1 MRILKC
7 HIINFGCYSD
17 KTFDFSTNLN
27 PFFLKNGEGKTTLAS
42 FIKAMFYSLEKSTKS
57 SYERTHYMPYA
68 GGEYGGSI
76 DIQIEGKCYH
86 IERTFE
92 KTPSKDTL
100 KIFDLNGVLQEK
112 FLNKNIS
119 ELQGDNS
126 SILGEMIF
134 EIDAA
139 AFTRCNFISSND
151 LDFSNSESIKMKIG
165 NIIIDR
171 EQENSYEETCK
182 LIKNDLRDIAP
193 TKKAQENAYPYK
205 IKELKI
211 ENKNKQNEINEL
223 NNLEL
228 SLEELYEDRNK
239 IRKELDELESKQKS
253 FSKMHVL
260 KGKMSTVEELN
271 KNIKEKTDFID
282 SVTLKY
288 NNNIPSKDE
297 LLFLDENIKK
307 CDKCDTLDESYEI
320 SLGDIERLKE
330 LENKVLSEDDYS
342 VLLDANSKLINS
354 ENIVSFVEIDNDKFI
369 DLKARFENKNIKDEV
384 ELDKEYIDYKTD
396 FINTKQ
402 FDFSSQI
409 FNKDYPSEN
418 VLFEIESEINE
429 YNEEKNKLE
438 KFKSSYKEPNTFIKI
453 LLFLITFGVYFIV
466 LKNKKKK
473 HKESLENKEK
483 IVLAKEKDL
492 NNFFDRYGISN
503 GTFVLRL
510 AELRDQ
516 ILKYK
521 KSIEDNVEKE
531 KLRDE
536 AIKNVEQKKRALLS
550 YFSFFGYINSDVD
563 EVYQTYKN
571 DLKTYQSMIKD
582 DARNKQLKSELE
594 DTKIEQLSKIDNIL
608 NKYSIYK
615 KEDFSSQLNE
625 IKTNSDFF
633 KKYSPIYLNKKANL
647 SEKKKYEENII
658 KILSDHQINYEL
670 NDIILCSK
678 KVLDEIKKYNE
689 EKNSKVT
696 LIEQREK
703 FIIDND
709 LKDFVAKNVE
719 VDEEELREELK
730 SKNILLEKIDND
742 INQIEIQISKREVLA
757 EEINNNLELIE
768 ELNQKV
774 EIAEIAK
781 KALED
786 AHSEMEVKFIDPIKD
801 SFINYAKKI
810 HEKMALNIKMDY
822 DYNISYD
829 VNGKLRDSRD
839 LSDGERTI
847 MMLALR
853 FAVLDS
859 MYKNHD
865 SIIILDDPFESL
877 DNEKLSKAKD
887 LIKVLSKDWQIIYFT
902 CHESRIIE

>member
-7 HIINFGCYSD
+7 HITNFGCYSD

-42 FIKAMFYSLEKSTKS
+42 FIKAMFYSLEKSKSS
-57 SYERTHYMPYA
+57 SYERVHYKPYT

-76 DIQIEGKCYH
+76 EIQLDGKCYH

-100 KIFDLNGVLQEK
+100 KIFDSNGVVQDK

-119 ELQGDNS
+119 ELQGENS
-126 SILGEMIF
+126 ALLGEMIF
-134 EIDAA
+134 GINVSS
-139 AFTRCNFISSND
+139 FTRCNFISSND

-171 EQENSYEETCK
+171 NQENSYEETCK
-182 LIKNDLRDIAP
+182 LINDDLKERAPNKKN
-193 TKKAQENAYPYK
+193 KENAYPYK
-205 IKELKI
+205 INELKI
-211 ENKNKQNEINEL
+211 DNKNKNNEINEL

-228 SLEELYEDRNK
+228 SLEELYENRNK

-288 NNNIPSKDE
+288 NNNIPSKEE
-297 LLFLDENIKK
+297 LIYLDENIKK
-307 CDKCDTLDESYEI
+307 CNKCDTLDASYNI
-320 SLGDIERLKE
+320 SASDIEKLTDLK
-330 LENKVLSEDDYS
+330 NKVVNDDDYS
-342 VLLDANSKLINS
+342 VLVDANSKLINL
-354 ENIVSFVEIDNDKFI
+354 ENIVSFVEIDNEKFNN
-369 DLKARFENKNIKDEV
+369 LKARFENKDIKDEV
-384 ELDKEYIDYKTD
+384 ELDEEYIDYKSD
-396 FINTKQ
+396 LNHVKQLNFI
-402 FDFSSQI
+402 SQI
-409 FNKDYPSEN
+409 INKDFPSKN
-418 VLFEIESEINE
+418 VLSQIESEINE
-429 YNEEKNKLE
+429 YNEEKNKVE
-438 KFKSSYKEPNTFIKI
+438 NFKSSYKEPNTFLKI
-453 LLFLITFGVYFIV
+453 LLFIITFGVYFIV

-473 HKESLENKEK
+473 YEESLDNKSKILLDKEK
-483 IVLAKEKDL
+483 VL
-492 NNFFDRYGISN
+492 NNFFDKYGISN
-503 GTFVLRL
+503 GTFELRL

-516 ILKYK
+516 ILKYE
-521 KSIEDNVEKE
+521 KSIEDNFEKE

-536 AIKNVEQKKRALLS
+536 AIKNVEEKKRSLLR
-550 YFSFFGYINSDVD
+550 YFSFFGYMITDVD
-563 EVYQTYKN
+563 EAFITYKN
-571 DLKTYQSMIKD
+571 DLKIYQSLIKD

-594 DTKIEQLSKIDNIL
+594 TNKREQLSKIHNIL
-608 NKYSIYK
+608 NKYSIHR
-615 KEDFSSQLNE
+615 KEDFFSQLNE
-625 IKTNSDFF
+625 IKLNSDFF
-633 KKYSPIYLNKKANL
+633 KKYYPIYLNKTANL
-647 SEKKKYEENII
+647 SEKKKYEENIT
-658 KILSDHQINYEL
+658 KILSEHLINFES

-703 FIIDND
+703 FIIDNN
-709 LKDFVAKNVE
+709 LKDFVAENVD

-730 SKNILLEKIDND
+730 SKNILLEKIDNH

-757 EEINNNLELIE
+757 EEINNNNELIE

-781 KALED
+781 KVLED

-810 HEKMALNIKMDY
+810 HEKIAENIKMDY

-865 SIIILDDPFESL
+865 SIIILDDPLESL
-877 DNEKLSKAKD
+877 DDEKLLKAKE
-887 LIKVLSKDWQIIYFT
+887 LVKSLSEDWQILYFT
-902 CHESRIIE
+902 CHNSRTIE